1 MWHRKA
7 TASPFRCS
15 FCHKPKGQV
24 EQLLAGPRGST
35 FATPAWIVVSRL
47 TDMRLAFTIK
57 NGQSFLCLEQR

>member
-24 EQLLAGPRGST
+24 EQLLAGPRGVYICNT
-35 FATPAWIVVSRL
+35 CVECCHQIMQQAREKQPVTPPS
-47 TDMRLAFTIK
+47 
-57 NGQSFLCLEQR
+57 

>member
-24 EQLLAGPRGST
+24 VFMLRTEVNDGDPSLHS
-35 FATPAWIVVSRL
+35 
-47 TDMRLAFTIK
+47 
-57 NGQSFLCLEQR
+57 